1 MASYKNIQNHSKRI
15 MRDCKRIK
23 IIRLKGTYYDLKNFI
38 VKVID
43 IIRFVALQG
52 YHGRFWHKNVLQG
65 QFHFPGSLIVS
76 YYRTCYNAANRNRFD
91 NITVWLYKGLAKP
104 NVGKMLLK
112 RFEMVVNWQCK
123 YQPLANVMKT
133 FLLT

>member
-52 YHGRFWHKNVLQG
+52 YHGRFWHKNVLHRH
-65 QFHFPGSLIVS
+65 FHFPGSLIVS
-76 YYRTCYNAANRNRFD
+76 CIIGHAIIYMNLNFSFFGYILKVTY
-91 NITVWLYKGLAKP
+91 
-104 NVGKMLLK
+104 LLG
-112 RFEMVVNWQCK
+112 
-123 YQPLANVMKT
+123 A
-133 FLLT
+133 